1 MEKALRLRMVLFV
14 LIFLTSIHNI
24 AEGAT
29 FVGICMPVKS
39 QIIELDTLLVGL
51 ADKGHEVYIVMGEH
65 PSVPPLPKNVID
77 SKVKLLT
84 FKVRSPDFMDFE
96 KPEVQKNGV
105 FAFFDNPRERYI
117 PIKGVAFVNNWT
129 KILHGYFGD
138 LLTDEDFDRKMTKLK
153 PDMIIVNNAFA
164 FAPTAYLFPYKY
176 KIPYVTSAVLGPPE
190 SGVPQQASFL
200 PSPITK
206 YSDQMT
212 FLQRTVNF
220 MTHRFISIMTTHKIS
235 PDYYAKYLPNVIQKP
250 FHQLVADSELFII
263 TSKHPSI
270 DYPQLAL
277 PNTIFAGG
285 MMTRPGKPL
294 PNELQNFMDGHKN
307 GVVVVTFGSLAMY
320 IPDQVIQKLLSA
332 FSKIKYA
339 VIWRYTGSKKLNLP
353 SHVKVLPWLPQ
364 NDLLAHPNTKLFVS
378 HCGNGGSYEALY
390 HGIPVLGFPL
400 MGDQFYNGYRGQ
412 HRGVAMVM
420 DILYFTPEELIENIN
435 TMIEN
440 SSYYTKAKKLS
451 AIYRDQPWT
460 PQQQAA
466 YWIEHVLKHG
476 GSYLRSPSAHMSWY
490 QYYSV
495 DVVVFLLSIFACIV
509 VAFISCC
516 KCLCRRCCKGEGN
529 KQNKIKTK

>member
-1 MEKALRLRMVLFV
+1 
-14 LIFLTSIHNI
+14 
-24 AEGAT
+24 
-29 FVGICMPVKS
+29 MPVKS

-51 ADKGHEVYIVMGEH
+51 ADKGHEVYLVMGEH
-65 PSVPPLPKNVID
+65 PSVPPLPNNVID

-84 FKVRSPDFMDFE
+84 FKTRSPDFMDFE
-96 KPEVQKNGV
+96 KPELQKNGV
-105 FAFFDNPRERYI
+105 FAIFDNPRERYI
-117 PIKGVAFVNNWT
+117 PIKTVGFMNYMT
-129 KILHGYFGD
+129 KLMLDYFGD
-138 LLTDEDFDRKMTKLK
+138 LLVDGDIQRKMKELK
-153 PDMIIVNNAFA
+153 PDMVVLHNAVGFS
-164 FAPTAYLFPYKY
+164 PTAYLFPIKY
-176 KIPYVTSAVLGPPE
+176 KIPYVTSAVLVSPE

-200 PSPITK
+200 PSFLTT

-212 FLQRTVNF
+212 FLQRSVNF
-220 MTHRFISIMTTHKIS
+220 LAHTLLSVMTTHKIS
-235 PDYYAKYLPNVIQKP
+235 PDYYAKYLPNETQKS
-250 FHQLVADSELFII
+250 FHQLVADSELFIV

-307 GVVVVTFGSLAMY
+307 GVVVVSFGSLAMY

-332 FSKIKYA
+332 FTKIKYG

-364 NDLLAHPNTKLFVS
+364 NDLLAHPNTKLFIS

-390 HGIPVLGFPL
+390 HGIPVLGLPL
-400 MGDQFYNGYRGQ
+400 SGDQFYNGYRGQ
-412 HRGVAMVM
+412 NKGVAIVM
-420 DILYFTPEELIENIN
+420 DILYFTTEELQENIN

-440 SSYYTKAKKLS
+440 SSYYDKAKKLS

-509 VAFISCC
+509 VACISCC